1 VSEDQKITISWEE
14 ADRVDTGTKPPV
26 VTVGTAQVP
35 PTPPA
40 ATKAMVWPW
49 LLGGAGALFLVVFV
63 VSLVGKGGLGGGGAG
78 QTVEAWIGQER
89 PKWSADIS
97 GSAKVKEFI
106 ENIHPLVTYK
116 RAGIA
121 AMRAV
126 TIDGSNNA
134 GRRGGNISEVE
145 MLVTFYWEGP
155 VTKDGFTEVRFNYDY
170 QGRQLKARRF
180 ERSNAAINLE
190 TVDWIKV
197 GAVIG
202 TLLF

>member
-1 VSEDQKITISWEE
+1 MSEDQKIKISWEE
-14 ADRVDTGTKPPV
+14 VDRVDTGTKPPV
-26 VTVGTAQVP
+26 VAVGAAL
-35 PTPPA
+35 TPPA
-40 ATKAMVWPW
+40 ATKAVVWPW
-49 LLGGAGALFLVVFV
+49 LLGGVGVLFLVLVV
-63 VSLVGKGGLGGGGAG
+63 VSLLVKGGLGGRGAG

-106 ENIHPLVTYK
+106 EKIHPLVTYK
-116 RAGIA
+116 RAVISE
-121 AMRAV
+121 MRAV

-134 GRRGGNISEVE
+134 GRRGENISEVA
-145 MLVTFYWEGP
+145 MLVTFFWEGP

-170 QGRQLKARRF
+170 QGRQLKGRRF

-190 TVDWIKV
+190 TVDWFKV
-197 GAVIG
+197 GMVIG